1 LRPLNHESISLYRV
15 SLKSACQPSARR
27 VSACEA
33 GERVLS
39 GLSRYAMSSSC
50 GWQGIPRRRSASCA
64 AARRGRESPSSPV
77 PATWRG
83 KFLAEFPEFSNE
95 RPNEDFHV
103 SLPGVIR
110 RLLFK
115 YFLGGKFA
123 RERSVLLNIFWAENS
138 RESALPKI
146 GKRIGERIG
155 KRARAATCCARCTS
169 RAALTRRASHA
180 AAPRHS
186 AQHHSACDG
195 PLTRGIAVPFSSRF

>member
-1 LRPLNHESISLYRV
+1 MSVQTNGFISRIAGLRPLNHESISLYRV

-123 RERSVLLNIFWAENS
+123 RERPS
-138 RESALPKI
+138 
-146 GKRIGERIG
+146 ERH
-155 KRARAATCCARCTS
+155 
-169 RAALTRRASHA
+169 RAALLVPILS
-180 AAPRHS
+180 
-186 AQHHSACDG
+186 QHHDGDGHSTCIASASDG
-195 PLTRGIAVPFSSRF
+195 